1 MRKSRGVIVPLDF
14 SLNSTKIPMKH
25 FLTLLIISTPL
36 LLKGQNAG
44 MQNRYTNDDVETW
57 LKTNA
62 LRDFNEND
70 GAVGSRFMFD
80 AWRLGNINLK
90 NGGSITDVKLRYDEL
105 NDDLLVYK
113 PGISK
118 GVILEKSNIEGFEM
132 MGENGQKH
140 KFILASF
147 DDGISF
153 FQVLLDGR
161 SKVLRKREKILK
173 KPSDNSQAYSSG
185 AQYAKYVSDY
195 SVFLWLKDSKPVKL
209 PGNKKTLLELFD
221 PYAPAMETFIKKNKL
236 KFKNELDLAKIVQHY
251 DSLQ

>member
-1 MRKSRGVIVPLDF
+1 MPVR
-14 SLNSTKIPMKH
+14 
-25 FLTLLIISTPL
+25 TLLLFFAISYSSFL
-36 LLKGQNAG
+36 HGQNAG
-44 MQNRYTNDDVETW
+44 MQNQYTNDDVETW

-80 AWRLGNINLK
+80 AWHLGNIYLK

-153 FQVLLDGR
+153 FQVLL
-161 SKVLRKREKILK
+161 
-173 KPSDNSQAYSSG
+173 
-185 AQYAKYVSDY
+185 
-195 SVFLWLKDSKPVKL
+195 
-209 PGNKKTLLELFD
+209 
-221 PYAPAMETFIKKNKL
+221 
-236 KFKNELDLAKIVQHY
+236 
-251 DSLQ
+251 